1 MGVSQ
6 VTGKPAVIPLHRP
19 IPNRLALHLQRF
31 RKPRHRTMLLTD
43 LSFDAWIEHAF
54 AAEVRSGRNPWFF
67 DDDCD
72 WWDPPAPIAV
82 AHITRLFAD
91 PQKPLHWFADA
102 QIAQGLTYLFS
113 ISATG
118 AKDWL
123 SDPSTPVEKRLAC
136 VHSIFTLFERL
147 FAPRCSAALSH
158 LSEAPAGTLNCV
170 CYMWWDEF
178 IAIAHP
184 DDRHFQTLHEAALD
198 VMEKTLRLNSPACQE
213 AALHGLGHWRGQFS
227 ARVEDIVSGY
237 LAANPHLE
245 SRLQRY
251 ASAARSGC
259 VL

>member
-1 MGVSQ
+1 M
-6 VTGKPAVIPLHRP
+6 K
-19 IPNRLALHLQRF
+19 
-31 RKPRHRTMLLTD
+31 LTE

-54 AAEVRSGRNPWFF
+54 GREVRIGRNAWFF

-72 WWDPPAPIAV
+72 WWDPPAAIAV
-82 AHITRLFAD
+82 DYIARLFAD
-91 PQKPLHWFADA
+91 PQKPLSWFAEA

-118 AKDWL
+118 GKDWL
-123 SDPSTPVEKRLAC
+123 SDRTTAFDRRLAC
-136 VHSIFTLFERL
+136 VRAIFTLFERL

-184 DDRHFQTLHEAALD
+184 DDPHFQALHEAALD
-198 VMEKTLRLNSPACQE
+198 VMEKTLRLESPACQE
-213 AALHGLGHWRGQFS
+213 AALHGLGHWHLRFPARS
-227 ARVEDIVSGY
+227 AEIIDDY
-237 LAANPHLE
+237 LKASPQLDP
-245 SRLQRY
+245 RLLAY
-251 ASAARSGC
+251 ARLAKSGC